1 MCQLDITHIPNV
13 SIGDEVVI
21 VGQQN
26 GEQITIEE
34 IAKRNKTIS
43 TDVIFQISNRIPKF
57 YKEIL

>member
-1 MCQLDITHIPNV
+1 VPIRYNTYTQCI
-13 SIGDEVVI
+13 IGDEVVI

-43 TDVIFQISNRIPKF
+43 TDVIFQIGNRIPKF